1 VSGFNGGFIQPIGK
15 DGNIL
20 LRDLEEARRVV
31 ESWADEDVLT
41 TDELTTLDNVRLA
54 CSRLAESIEA
64 FIGVHDELDPDNH

>member
-31 ESWADEDVLT
+31 
-41 TDELTTLDNVRLA
+41 
-54 CSRLAESIEA
+54 
-64 FIGVHDELDPDNH
+64 